1 MKKALIILA
10 TLISISAGSSSAFAS
25 TTWAQTGNGYIGYH
39 SNGTSTSCV
48 NTGSGMRCY

>member
-1 MKKALIILA
+1 MKKSLIIIA
-10 TLISISAGSSSAFAS
+10 ALISITAGSTSAFAS